1 MISPAARAP
10 QKNRSAFPLHDE
22 NSAAWQR
29 LLSWRLFRASR
40 ALAAEAM
47 RTDLERFFNPRSI
60 AIIGASRDF
69 MTISGQPLKHLQSH
83 HYQGRLYPV
92 NPRYPEVGGVKC
104 YASLAE
110 VPETPDLVLILVN
123 ASRVADM
130 LRQCGEK
137 RVPYVI
143 IFSSG
148 FSEMGG
154 EGVRLQQELSE
165 IARSHDIGVI
175 GPNCQG
181 MMNVAD
187 GVFAGFGSVFF
198 TDYEPG
204 AVSMVSQSGG
214 FGFSVMNLSSKD
226 GGLPFRQMVTTGNE
240 IGVSTL
246 DFIDY
251 FIQDPKTRI
260 IAGYLEGAKDARRL
274 PEIGQKAL
282 AAGKPILMWK
292 VGNTEQGQK
301 AAASHTANLG
311 GAMALYKAAFRQHGI
326 IQVEDIQDVVDYGR
340 AFGSGRLP
348 EGNRLAIITISGGAG
363 ILMTDECIGRGMRMA
378 ELAPA
383 TVAKLR
389 EFVPSFGSLNNP
401 VDVTAA
407 IFNDLSLIN
416 RTLQAIVD
424 DPGVDCIAMINAS
437 LQGEIAKKIAAE
449 IVAVAGRTDKPICIA
464 WSARDVMA
472 PEAYAA
478 LDAARIPHYKSPV
491 RCGRAMAAV
500 SWYAEV
506 KRRNE
511 ARRGEKPLAISK
523 PAAAG
528 ILAGRSGDVAEHAAK
543 RVLAEYGIPVTG
555 EALATS
561 RQEAVAAAKRI
572 GYPVAIKVQSPDI
585 SHKTEARAVRL
596 GIATGSELEAA
607 YEEVLAN
614 ARAYQKDARIEGVLV
629 QEMVQSGV
637 ETILGVTNDPLF
649 GPAVMFGLGGIFAEV
664 LKDVSFRLAPVTP
677 AVARDM
683 IEEIAGYPLLA
694 GARGKPPAD
703 IAALADAIVRL
714 SALAMDLKDRV
725 SELDINPLFVFA
737 EGEGV
742 KAADALIKVKA

>member
-1 MISPAARAP
+1 
-10 QKNRSAFPLHDE
+10 
-22 NSAAWQR
+22 
-29 LLSWRLFRASR
+29 
-40 ALAAEAM
+40 M
-47 RTDLERFFNPRSI
+47 RTDLERFFNPGSI
-60 AIIGASRDF
+60 AIIGASQDF

-92 NPRYPEVGGVKC
+92 NPRYQEVAGVKC
-104 YASLAE
+104 YPALAGL
-110 VPETPDLVLILVN
+110 PETPDLVLILVN
-123 ASRVADM
+123 AARVADM
-130 LRQCGEK
+130 LQQCGEK
-137 RVPYVI
+137 GVPYVI

-154 EGVRLQQELSE
+154 EGVKLQRQLAE
-165 IARSHDIGVI
+165 IARRYEIGVI

-204 AVSMVSQSGG
+204 RVSMVSQSGG

-240 IGVSTL
+240 IGISTL
-246 DFIDY
+246 DFINY
-251 FIQDPKTRI
+251 YIQDPNTEI
-260 IAGYLEGAKDARRL
+260 IVCYLEGAKDAWRL

-311 GAMALYKAAFRQHGI
+311 GAMALYKAAFRQNGI

-340 AFGSGRLP
+340 AFRNGRLP
-348 EGNRLAIITISGGAG
+348 KGNRLAIITISGGAG
-363 ILMTDECIGRGMRMA
+363 ILMTDECIGRGMRLA
-378 ELAPA
+378 DLAPE

-389 EFVPSFGSLNNP
+389 EFVPSFGSINNP

-407 IFNDLSLIN
+407 IFNDLTLIN
-416 RTLQAIVD
+416 RTLQTIVD

-437 LQGEIAKKIAAE
+437 LQGEIANKIAAE
-449 IVAVAGRTDKPICIA
+449 IVAVSGKTAKPIYIA

-472 PEAYAA
+472 PQAYSA
-478 LDAARIPHYKSPV
+478 LEAARIPHYKSPV

-500 SWYAEV
+500 SWYAEA
-506 KRRNE
+506 KRR
-511 ARRGEKPLAISK
+511 RDRQSGEKALTLSS
-523 PAAAG
+523 AG
-528 ILAGRSGDVAEHAAK
+528 ARKALDGRTADVSEYQAK
-543 RVLAEYGIPVTG
+543 RILSEYGIAVTQ
-555 EALATS
+555 EELATTREQALA
-561 RQEAVAAAKRI
+561 VAKRI

-596 GIATGSELEAA
+596 NIGSDRELALA
-607 YEEVLAN
+607 FEEVLSN
-614 ARAYQKDARIEGVLV
+614 ARAYRKDASIEGVLI
-629 QEMVQSGV
+629 QEMVKDGL
-637 ETILGVTNDPLF
+637 EAILGVTNDPLF

-677 AVARDM
+677 SVAREM
-683 IEEIAGYPLLA
+683 IEEIAGYPVLA
-694 GARGKPPAD
+694 GARGRPRAD
-703 IAALADAIVRL
+703 VDALVDAIVRL
-714 SALAMDLKDRV
+714 SALAVDLKDRV
-725 SELDINPLFVFA
+725 AELDINPLFVFA
-737 EGEGV
+737 EGRGV
-742 KAADALIKVKA
+742 KAADALIKPKK

>member
-1 MISPAARAP
+1 
-10 QKNRSAFPLHDE
+10 
-22 NSAAWQR
+22 
-29 LLSWRLFRASR
+29 
-40 ALAAEAM
+40 M

-60 AIIGASRDF
+60 AIIGASQDL

-83 HYQGRLYPV
+83 HYQGKLYPV
-92 NPRYPEVGGVKC
+92 NPRYADVAGVKC
-104 YASLAE
+104 YPSLAE

-130 LRQCGEK
+130 LKQCGAK
-137 RVPYVI
+137 GVPYVI

-154 EGVRLQQELSE
+154 EGVKLQRELDA
-165 IARSHDIGVI
+165 IAREHGIGVV

-204 AVSMVSQSGG
+204 VVSMVSQSGG

-246 DFIDY
+246 DFIEY
-251 FIQDPKTRI
+251 FIQDPKTAI

-311 GAMALYKAAFRQHGI
+311 GAMALYRAAFRQNGI

-340 AFGSGRLP
+340 AFRGGRLP
-348 EGNRLAIITISGGAG
+348 KGNRLAIITISGGAG
-363 ILMTDECIGRGMRMA
+363 ILMTDECIGRGMQLA
-378 ELAPA
+378 ALAPE

-389 EFVPSFGSLNNP
+389 EFVPSFGALGNP

-407 IFNDLSLIN
+407 IFNDLTLIN

-449 IVAVAGRTDKPICIA
+449 IVTVAGKTDKPIAIA

-491 RCGRAMAAV
+491 RCGRALAAV
-500 SWYAEV
+500 SWYAEA
-506 KRRNE
+506 KRRRE
-511 ARRGEKPLAISK
+511 RQSEEKAFTLSS
-523 PAAAG
+523 AAARQALEG
-528 ILAGRSGDVAEHAAK
+528 KAADVTEYNAK
-543 RVLAEYGIPVTG
+543 RILAEYGIPVTQ
-555 EALATS
+555 EELAATKEQALA
-561 RQEAVAAAKRI
+561 AARRI

-596 GIATGSELEAA
+596 GIGSDEELASA
-607 YEEVLAN
+607 WEEVLAN
-614 ARAYQKDARIEGVLV
+614 ARAYNKSAKIEGVLV
-629 QEMVQSGV
+629 QEMIKDGL
-637 ETILGVTNDPLF
+637 EAILGVTNDPLF
-649 GPAVMFGLGGIFAEV
+649 GPAVMFGLGGIFAEI
-664 LKDVSFRLAPVTP
+664 LKDVSFRLAPVT
-677 AVARDM
+677 ASTAREM
-683 IEEIAGYPLLA
+683 VEEIAGYPVLA
-694 GARGKPPAD
+694 GARGRPRAD
-703 IAALADAIVRL
+703 VDALVDAITRL
-714 SALAMDLKDRV
+714 SALAVDLEDRV
-725 SELDINPLFVFA
+725 AELDINPLFVFA
-737 EGEGV
+737 EGGGV